1 MWPMQPNKHSSLREP
16 AVPAGD
22 VKVLNLETGTIAPQ
36 ARALAVEMPVNVVY
50 APIPFAVMMTTP
62 QDLEDFAYGFSLTE
76 GIIDGPQDI
85 RSVAVEE
92 ADGGLKLVISLASDK
107 MQRHLARGRNI
118 AGRTGCGLCG
128 IDDLSAMPKAK
139 QSNHA
144 AQIVSLDAINH
155 ALDGISPAQTLNRTT
170 QSVHAAAWCD
180 MRGNIVAIREDVGRH
195 NALDKLIGASLRNGF
210 QPDDG
215 FLLLTS
221 RASFEM
227 IEKAAI
233 FGARTVV
240 NISAPTSLAVRRA
253 RENGI
258 TLIAM
263 ARNGSAL
270 IFNGAEN
277 IRTQTMHASGA

>member
-1 MWPMQPNKHSSLREP
+1 MPPNSAPFSLP
-16 AVPAGD
+16 DAAVAAGD
-22 VKVLNLETGTIAPQ
+22 VRVLDLATGELLPRDRKLAAET
-36 ARALAVEMPVNVVY
+36 PVNVVY

-62 QDLEDFAYGFSLTE
+62 RDLEDFAYGFSFTE
-76 GIIDGPQDI
+76 GIIDGASDI

-92 ADGGLKLVISLASDK
+92 AEGGLKLVISLASEK

-118 AGRTGCGLCG
+118 SGRTGCGLCG

-139 QSNHA
+139 EIEGEA
-144 AQIVSLDAINH
+144 RDITLDAINR
-155 ALDGISPAQTLNRTT
+155 ALDEITALQALNKLT

-180 MRGNIVAIREDVGRH
+180 PQGKITAIREDVGRH
-195 NALDKLIGASLRNGF
+195 NALDKLIGAALRAGTK
-210 QPDDG
+210 PDDG
-215 FLLLTS
+215 FLLITS

-240 NISAPTSLAVRRA
+240 AISAPTALAVERA
-253 RENGI
+253 RCHRM

-270 IFNGAEN
+270 VFNGAER
-277 IRTQTMHASGA
+277 IRVPAREMAK

>member
-1 MWPMQPNKHSSLREP
+1 MPRSDAIASLPQPALP
-16 AVPAGD
+16 DDGVQ
-22 VKVLNLETGTIAPQ
+22 VLDLATGKLTRQ
-36 ARALAVEMPVNVVY
+36 ERALAVEMPVNVVY

-62 QDLEDFAYGFSLTE
+62 QDLEDFAYGFSFTE
-76 GIIDGPQDI
+76 GIIDRPQDI

-92 ADGGLKLVISLASDK
+92 GEGGLRLVISLASEK

-128 IDDLSAMPKAK
+128 IDDLKSMPKAK
-139 QSNHA
+139 EIARPKQDVELAAINRALKDIVA
-144 AQIVSLDAINH
+144 AQ
-155 ALDGISPAQTLNRTT
+155 QLNKIT
-170 QSVHAAAWCD
+170 QSVHAAAWC
-180 MRGNIVAIREDVGRH
+180 RRNGEIAAIREDVGRH
-195 NALDKLIGASLRNGF
+195 NALDKLIGAALRNGF
-210 QPDDG
+210 EPDDG

-253 RENGI
+253 RDNGI

-270 IFNGAEN
+270 VFSGADR
-277 IRTQTMHASGA
+277 IRTESRVSGA

>member
-1 MWPMQPNKHSSLREP
+1 MPRSDAQPSRFSP
-16 AVPAGD
+16 AVEAGD
-22 VKVLNLETGTIAPQ
+22 MRVLDLRTGALVQ
-36 ARALAVEMPVNVVY
+36 HERRLAVEMPVNVVY

-62 QDLEDFAYGFSLTE
+62 QDLEDFAYGFSYTE
-76 GIIDGPQDI
+76 GIIDGAADI

-92 ADGGLKLVISLASDK
+92 AEGGLKLVISLASEK

-139 QSNHA
+139 GIA
-144 AQIVSLDAINH
+144 GKADAIELDAINR
-155 ALDGISPAQTLNRTT
+155 ALEAIVPAQTLNRMT
-170 QSVHAAAWCD
+170 QSVHAAAWCTPA
-180 MRGNIVAIREDVGRH
+180 GEIATIREDVGRH
-195 NALDKLIGASLRNGF
+195 NALDKLIGSALRAGTR
-210 QPDDG
+210 PDEG

-233 FGARTVV
+233 FGARTIVT
-240 NISAPTSLAVRRA
+240 ISAPTSLAVERA
-253 RENGI
+253 RRNGI

-263 ARNGSAL
+263 ARGGSGL
-270 IFNGAEN
+270 VFNGAEN
-277 IRTQTMHASGA
+277 IRNSIADGCRK

>member
-1 MWPMQPNKHSSLREP
+1 MPRSDAIASLPQPALP
-16 AVPAGD
+16 DDGVQ
-22 VKVLNLETGTIAPQ
+22 VLDLATGKLTRQ
-36 ARALAVEMPVNVVY
+36 ERALAVEMPVNVVY

-62 QDLEDFAYGFSLTE
+62 QDLEDFAYGFSFTE
-76 GIIDGPQDI
+76 GIIDRPQDI

-92 ADGGLKLVISLASDK
+92 GEGGLRLVMSLASEK

-128 IDDLSAMPKAK
+128 IDDLKSMPKAK
-139 QSNHA
+139 EIARPKQDVELAAINRALKDIVA
-144 AQIVSLDAINH
+144 AQ
-155 ALDGISPAQTLNRTT
+155 QLNKIT
-170 QSVHAAAWCD
+170 QSVHAAAWC
-180 MRGNIVAIREDVGRH
+180 RRNGEIAAIREDVGRH
-195 NALDKLIGASLRNGF
+195 NALDKLIGAALRNGF
-210 QPDDG
+210 EPDDG

-253 RENGI
+253 RDNGI

-270 IFNGAEN
+270 VFSGADR
-277 IRTQTMHASGA
+277 IRTESRVSGA

>member
-1 MWPMQPNKHSSLREP
+1 MLRSDDVSALLSPEVSDDGVHVLDLADGSL
-16 AVPAGD
+16 
-22 VKVLNLETGTIAPQ
+22 T
-36 ARALAVEMPVNVVY
+36 ARKRMLAVETPVNVVY

-76 GIIDGPQDI
+76 GIIEGPRDI
-85 RSVAVEE
+85 RSVVVEE
-92 ADGGLKLVISLASDK
+92 AEGGLRLVISLVSDK
-107 MQRHLARGRNI
+107 MQRHLARGRNL

-128 IDDLSAMPKAK
+128 IEDLSAMPKAK
-139 QSNHA
+139 ASSRSGQDVDLS
-144 AQIVSLDAINH
+144 AINR
-155 ALDGISPAQTLNRTT
+155 ALELIVAAQTLNRTT
-170 QSVHAAAWCD
+170 QSVHAAAWCTSAGD
-180 MRGNIVAIREDVGRH
+180 IALIREDVGRH
-195 NALDKLIGASLRNGF
+195 NALDKLIGAALRQGF
-210 QPDDG
+210 APDNG

-263 ARNGSAL
+263 ARGGSAL
-270 IFNGAEN
+270 VFNGAGH
-277 IRTQTMHASGA
+277 IRTGSKETTE